1 MEKEILIAN
10 IKIFE
15 KTNEDGSTWRA
26 NIIDGLI
33 FGLGCVSVF
42 VPVNNIEGT
51 IKENSQ
57 YPCILK
63 PVIRN
68 NKLSLDLIIKGE

>member
-10 IKIFE
+10 IKTYE
-15 KTNEDGSTWRA
+15 KNNEDGTKWRA

-33 FGLGCVSVF
+33 FGLGCVSIF
-42 VPVNNIEGT
+42 VPVNNIQGM

-57 YPCILK
+57 YPCVLT

-68 NKLSLDLIIKGE
+68 NKLALDIHIEGE